1 MALAPK
7 ILIVAGT
14 DPTGGAGI
22 VRDIETASHFCVKT
36 GLAVTSVNVQ
46 DDQYV
51 KEKLPIPGDII
62 CGQLRAA
69 LQSAKISAIKI
80 GMTGTAEIV
89 RTIYDVLDEF
99 PDIPVILDPVI
110 TASSGGALA
119 DGATIAEI
127 QKKLLKHCLL
137 ITPNLAELARLTET
151 VLAKNHEQAIEQAK
165 KLVLLGARYV
175 LAKGGHETGDVST
188 DSLVSAGKVRNFS
201 FPRLDATMRG
211 TGCTLSTAI
220 ACELANGKNIEG
232 AVKSAKAYVYQL
244 LKERV
249 TPTCPLPS
257 H

>member
-1 MALAPK
+1 MALVPK

-36 GLAVTSVNVQ
+36 GLAITSVNVQ
-46 DDQYV
+46 DDRCV
-51 KEKLPIPGDII
+51 AKKMPMPRDII
-62 CGQLRAA
+62 YGQMRSA

-80 GMTGTAEIV
+80 GMTGRAEIV
-89 RTIYDVLDEF
+89 CAICDVLDEF
-99 PDIPVILDPVI
+99 SDIPVILDPVI

-127 QKKLLKHCLL
+127 QKKLLKHCFL

-151 VLAKNHEQAIEQAK
+151 VLAKSHEQTIEQAK

-188 DSLVSAGKVRNFS
+188 DSLVSSGKVANFS
-201 FPRLDATMRG
+201 FPRLHATMRG

-220 ACELANGKNIEG
+220 ACELANGKNIES

-244 LKERV
+244 LKEHV
-249 TPTCPLPS
+249 GPTCSLPS

>member
-46 DDQYV
+46 DDRRV
-51 KEKLPIPGDII
+51 ERKMPMPRDII
-62 CGQLRAA
+62 DGQMRVA
-69 LQSAKISAIKI
+69 LQSGKISAIKI

-89 RTIYDVLDEF
+89 RTICDVLDEF
-99 PDIPVILDPVI
+99 SDIPVILDPVI

-137 ITPNLAELARLTET
+137 TTPNLAELARLTET
-151 VLAKNHEQAIEQAK
+151 VLAKNHEQAIEQAQ

-188 DSLVSAGKVRNFS
+188 DSLVSAGKVSNFS

-232 AVKSAKAYVYQL
+232 AVESAKAYVYQL
-244 LKERV
+244 LKKHVR
-249 TPTCPLPS
+249 PTCPLPS